1 MEKEDSSESD
11 TCRTP
16 EVDHDDDISG
26 SSEEVTIFYLKNFLY
41 KLCLILFYFIISA
54 GERTI
59 D

>member
-26 SSEEVTIFYLKNFLY
+26 SSEEVAIFIKKIFYINY
-41 KLCLILFYFIISA
+41 A
-54 GERTI
+54 
-59 D
+59 